1 MYNTEVSKGGDS
13 LNFHGLN
20 LDDNQPVYVQ
30 IAQYV
35 KRQILLNQTF
45 SGDSLPSR
53 RDIAAQLRVNPNTVQ
68 KAFKLMEDDG
78 YVHTSGK
85 LGSRVYFDE
94 EIRAQIEKEFTVEMV
109 RQFIDQA
116 KEINMSFKQVID
128 RISELWEG

>member
-1 MYNTEVSKGGDS
+1 M
-13 LNFHGLN
+13 NFHGLN